1 MGKFERPNGV
11 AFPPSLMRTLKRRP
25 GTLGQ
30 RWDASGS
37 REQCLPCLHCVTHQ
51 FSQPEMHLAF
61 PRAKAGLMLPAV
73 ELPQPSPQIVS
84 KQKMPKGSL
93 HSLPASS

>member
-37 REQCLPCLHCVTHQ
+37 REHCLPCLHCVTMD
-51 FSQPEMHLAF
+51 PPILPTRDAL
-61 PRAKAGLMLPAV
+61 GL
-73 ELPQPSPQIVS
+73 S
-84 KQKMPKGSL
+84 
-93 HSLPASS
+93 